1 MKIKTFHIRLSK
13 EYINSDEAKFNDFL
27 KDREVIN
34 TFAELVKT
42 EKINFWSILIA
53 YDEEITDDKSG
64 KITYSKETELSEEE
78 QKIIDGLKQ
87 WRTDTAAKE
96 NVPQFVIAH
105 DRELITIVK
114 QKIENI
120 NDLKNIKGF
129 GEKKIAKYG
138 NDIIALLNSL

>member
-13 EYINSDEAKFNDFL
+13 EHIISDEEKLNDFL
-27 KDREVIN
+27 KDKDVFN

-42 EKINFWSILIA
+42 EKVNFWSIVVA
-53 YDEEITDDKSG
+53 YEEQQIDDKSG
-64 KITYSKETELSEEE
+64 KITYSKDAELTEEE
-78 QKIIDGLKQ
+78 LRIIDALKQ

-120 NDLKNIKGF
+120 NELQSIKGF

>member
-1 MKIKTFHIRLSK
+1 MEIKTFHIRLSK
-13 EYINSDEAKFNDFL
+13 EHLKSDENKLNDFL
-27 KDREVIN
+27 KDKEVIN
-34 TFAELVKT
+34 TFAEIVKT
-42 EKINFWSILIA
+42 EKINFWSIVVA
-53 YDEEITDDKSG
+53 FEEQQIDDKSG
-64 KITYSKETELSEEE
+64 KITYSKDAELTKEE
-78 QKIIDGLKQ
+78 QTIIDALKQ

-114 QKIENI
+114 QKIDSI

-138 NDIIALLNSL
+138 SDIIDLLNSL

>member
-13 EYINSDEAKFNDFL
+13 EYIKSDEEKLNNFL
-27 KDREVIN
+27 KNKEVIN

-42 EKINFWSILIA
+42 EKINFWSIIIA
-53 YDEEITDDKSG
+53 YSEQIENKNG
-64 KITYSKETELSEEE
+64 KITYSKDTELTE
-78 QKIIDGLKQ
+78 QEQIIFESLKQ
-87 WRTDTAAKE
+87 WRTDTAARE

-105 DRELITIVK
+105 DRELITIAK
-114 QKIENI
+114 QNIENI

-138 NDIIALLNSL
+138 EDIIALLNSL

>member
-1 MKIKTFHIRLSK
+1 MLIKTFHIRLSK
-13 EYINSDEAKFNDFL
+13 EHINSDENKLNDFL
-27 KDREVIN
+27 KDKEVIN

-42 EKINFWSILIA
+42 DKINFWSVVIA
-53 YDEEITDDKSG
+53 YEEKIIDDKSE
-64 KITYSKETELSEEE
+64 KITYSKDAELTDEE
-78 QKIIDGLKQ
+78 QNIVDALKQ

-114 QKIENI
+114 QNI
-120 NDLKNIKGF
+120 ADVNGLESIKGF

-138 NDIIALLNSL
+138 NNIIALLNSL

>member
-1 MKIKTFHIRLSK
+1 MKIKTIHVRLSK
-13 EYINSDEAKFNDFL
+13 EYINSDEAKLNDFL
-27 KDREVIN
+27 KDKEVIN

-42 EKINFWSILIA
+42 EKINFWSLLIA
-53 YDEEITDDKSG
+53 YEEQIIDNKSG
-64 KITYSKETELSEEE
+64 KITYSKNAELTEKE
-78 QKIIDGLKQ
+78 QNIFDALKL
-87 WRTDTAAKE
+87 WRSDTAAKE

-120 NDLKNIKGF
+120 NDLKNVKGF

-138 NDIIALLNSL
+138 NDIIVLLNSI

>member
-1 MKIKTFHIRLSK
+1 MQIKTFHIRLSK
-13 EYINSDEAKFNDFL
+13 ENILTDEQKLNDFL
-27 KDREVIN
+27 EDKEIIN

-42 EKINFWSILIA
+42 EKVNFWSIVIA
-53 YDEEITDDKSG
+53 YEEQIIDDKNG
-64 KITYSKETELSEEE
+64 KVT
-78 QKIIDGLKQ
+78 LKL
-87 WRTDTAAKE
+87 WRTDKAAKE

-114 QKIENI
+114 QKIDNI